1 MLGIRLYVGAQ
12 TETQP
17 AAMPSITE
25 ETVMCRKT
33 SPQGN
38 LTCSRVD
45 CDGVGHVWEHPS
57 AARDPKNDADARCQD

>member
-1 MLGIRLYVGAQ
+1 MCQ
-12 TETQP
+12 T
-17 AAMPSITE
+17 
-25 ETVMCRKT
+25 R

-57 AARDPKNDADARCQD
+57 AARDAKNDAESRAARQD